1 MKIDKKK
8 IKEMVA
14 EKFGVN
20 PKKVTST
27 ASFTEDL
34 EADSLDT
41 VELVMFIEDTFNI
54 TVPNED
60 FKVFKNV
67 QSIVDYL
74 EKHPA
79 NQK

>member
-1 MKIDKKK
+1 
-8 IKEMVA
+8 
-14 EKFGVN
+14 
-20 PKKVTST
+20 
-27 ASFTEDL
+27 
-34 EADSLDT
+34 
-41 VELVMFIEDTFNI
+41 MFIEDTFNI